1 MRLFVA
7 IDLPVGIKEQLA
19 VMSCGLPGARW
30 VRSEQLHLTLRF
42 IGEVDSVL
50 FHAIREALSLVGATP
65 FSMQLDGV
73 GYFPPRKKPRVVWA
87 GIRENPD
94 LVRLRNR
101 IESALV
107 RTGLAPEQ
115 RKFSP
120 HITLARL
127 NRTPSS
133 RVGRYLED
141 HALFRSPEFRVDRFL
156 LYSSVLGR
164 NGASHRVEEEYP
176 LSGRRGT
183 GSAAGR

>member
-7 IDLPVGIKEQLA
+7 IDLPAGIREQLA

-30 VRSEQLHLTLRF
+30 VGSEHLHLTLRF
-42 IGEVDSVL
+42 IGEVDGIL
-50 FHAIREALSLVGATP
+50 FQAIREALARVRGDP
-65 FSMQLDGV
+65 FAMQLDGV
-73 GYFPPRKKPRVVWA
+73 GYFPPRKKPRVVWV

-94 LVRLRNR
+94 LGRLRNR
-101 IESALV
+101 IESSLV
-107 RTGLAPEQ
+107 RIGLAPER

-127 NRTPSS
+127 NRTPAS

-141 HALFRSPEFRVDRFL
+141 HALFRSPEFRVERFR

-164 NGASHRVEEEYP
+164 NGATHTVEQEYL
-176 LSGRRGT
+176 LSSR
-183 GSAAGR
+183 AGPGW

>member
-7 IDLPVGIKEQLA
+7 IDLPDAIRDQLA
-19 VMSCGLPGARW
+19 LMSCGLPGARW

-42 IGEVDSVL
+42 IGEVDGAL
-50 FHAIREALSLVGATP
+50 FHAIREALEQVRGHSFA
-65 FSMQLDGV
+65 MQLAGV
-73 GYFPPRKKPRVVWA
+73 GYFPPRKKPRVVWV
-87 GIRENPD
+87 GIRENAD

-101 IESALV
+101 IESSLV
-107 RTGLAPEQ
+107 RAGLAPEQ

-127 NRTPSS
+127 NRTPAS

-141 HALFRSPEFRVDRFL
+141 HGLFCSPGFRVERFS

-164 NGASHRVEEEYP
+164 NGATHSVEQEYL
-176 LSGRRGT
+176 LSSQAGKGR
-183 GSAAGR
+183 

>member
-7 IDLPVGIKEQLA
+7 IDLPAELRDRLA
-19 VMSCGLPGARW
+19 AMSCGLPGARW

-42 IGEVDSVL
+42 IGEVDGVM
-50 FHAIREALSLVGATP
+50 FQAIREALGQVRGGA

-73 GYFPPRKKPRVVWA
+73 GYFPPRKKPRVVWV

-101 IESALV
+101 IESSLV

-115 RKFSP
+115 RKFFP

-127 NRTPSS
+127 NRTPVS
-133 RVGRYLED
+133 RVGRYLEA
-141 HALFRSPEFRVDRFL
+141 HALFRSPGFRVRRFR

-164 NGASHRVEEEYP
+164 NGASHCVEQEYP
-176 LSGRRGT
+176 LSEQGG
-183 GSAAGR
+183 GSPG